1 MPGAAAFAFDG
12 IAYHSMSVISDG
24 LPTVIINGENTR
36 FLDSADR
43 GLHYGDGVFTTLSV
57 LEGKPIFLARHL
69 ARLQAD
75 AGRLSVPFP
84 GYSVLTDEAKRI
96 SGLHPESVLKITL
109 TQGAGG
115 RGYRR
120 PEHNQGTC
128 IMSAY
133 PKPNYPESITDT
145 GVQARVC
152 EMRLGLNPRLAGNK
166 HLNRLE
172 QVLARAEWSD
182 ENIREG
188 LMLDY
193 EGFLIEG
200 VMSNVFLVRD
210 GVLLTPL
217 LDRCGVSGVMR
228 GLVLDAARDLGLQVE
243 QARILPE
250 EAMNADELF
259 LTNSI
264 IGLWPVCLL
273 DGKKI
278 PLGRITRLLSRR
290 IARMTASDL
299 ASQKAGLPS
308 DAAT

>member
-1 MPGAAAFAFDG
+1 
-12 IAYHSMSVISDG
+12 MSVVSDG
-24 LPTVIINGENTR
+24 LPTVMINGEITR
-36 FLDSADR
+36 FLNSADR

-57 LEGKPIFLARHL
+57 LGGVPVFLSRHL

-75 AGRLSVPFP
+75 AGRLNIPFP
-84 GYSVLTDEAKRI
+84 GHSVLTDEARRI
-96 SGLHPESVLKITL
+96 SGLHTESVLKITL
-109 TQGAGG
+109 THGAGG

-120 PEHNQGTC
+120 SERNIGTR
-128 IMSAY
+128 IIGVH
-133 PKPNYPESITDT
+133 PKPNYPESITEE
-145 GVQARVC
+145 GVEARVC
-152 EMRLGLNPRLAGNK
+152 EIRLGFNSRLAGSK

-172 QVLARAEWSD
+172 QVLARAEWDD
-182 ENIREG
+182 EHIREG

-228 GLVLDAARDLGLQVE
+228 GLVLDAARELGLQVV

-259 LTNSI
+259 LTNSV

-278 PLGRITRLLSRR
+278 PLGSMSRLLSLH
-290 IARMTASDL
+290 ITRMAASDL
-299 ASQKAGLPS
+299 ASQKAGFAS
-308 DAAT
+308 DEAI

>member
-1 MPGAAAFAFDG
+1 
-12 IAYHSMSVISDG
+12 MSVISDG
-24 LPTVIINGENTR
+24 LPTVMINGEITR
-36 FLDSADR
+36 FVDSADR
-43 GLHYGDGVFTTLSV
+43 GLNYGDGVFTTLPV
-57 LEGKPIFLARHL
+57 VQGVPVFLARHL

-84 GYSVLTDEAKRI
+84 GLAVLTDEARRI
-96 SGLHPESVLKITL
+96 SGLHAESVLKITL
-109 TQGAGG
+109 TQGVGG

-120 PEHNQGTC
+120 PQRSEGIRIIGVH
-128 IMSAY
+128 
-133 PKPNYPESITDT
+133 PKPNYPESITED
-145 GVQARVC
+145 GVRARVC
-152 EMRLGLNPRLAGNK
+152 EIRLGLNSRLAGKK

-182 ENIREG
+182 EHIGEG

-200 VMSNVFLVRD
+200 VMSNVFLVRK

-228 GLVLDAARDLGLQVE
+228 GLVLDAARELGLQVE

-259 LTNSI
+259 LTNSV

-273 DGKKI
+273 DGRKI
-278 PLGRITRLLSRR
+278 PLGRITRLLSRW

-299 ASQKAGLPS
+299 ASQKAGLP
-308 DAAT
+308 